1 MMQSHFRIS
10 TTVHLHCRRI
20 SAHLSPK
27 TTANSAP
34 RFFNFDSIWSR
45 ALCSLWDSAW
55 HQSEFFD
62 TPVVAA
68 GYTWIYLDI
77 CKTCFASWCSSTF
90 FMANWVLV
98 EGASCFHSLKFQ
110 RSVLVFMKIKGG
122 TNHLL
127 WFVTQMLEM
136 FTLQETNISP
146 QKWHF
151 EDDFPFPKVGYV
163 HPLEGI
169 LIPSDS

>member
-1 MMQSHFRIS
+1 MMQSHLRIALQHTS
-10 TTVHLHCRRI
+10 IVGVSLPTSR
-20 SAHLSPK
+20 PK
-27 TTANSAP
+27 RQHSAP

-62 TPVVAA
+62 TPVVAEKK
-68 GYTWIYLDI
+68 TWIYQDI

-90 FMANWVLV
+90 FMANWALVGVLQV
-98 EGASCFHSLKFQ
+98 STLLNFNEVCKF
-110 RSVLVFMKIKGG
+110 SWKLMGG
-122 TNHLL
+122 NNHLL

-146 QKWHF
+146 KKWHF